1 MKYFFLALRNVFRSK
16 SLSIKLGFGI
26 LCISFLLMSFFSIKG
41 CFEDRTKKMMDGNYS
56 NNYITSIIYEDTDFI
71 NTPDYQNY
79 VKLINSKYTKE
90 VCYNDVMGFDF
101 VIHESSLH
109 LGYLQF
115 PMDDVGEIPE
125 LEARLLDNKFPDL
138 WIQEY
143 EILTDNNDPIIAGR
157 FAENTGE
164 IMISEVLLNRIG
176 LEADMVIDQKF
187 AIYDN
192 VNECYRTPELK
203 VVGVLDSRFH
213 AISRLVDTDYIFA
226 NVTSK
231 EEFKS
236 YATTSFSGIEIYLK
250 DFNHYESAIK
260 LIEGVNGA
268 KYVCQKSAWLILMSQ
283 KEYGIFKSIFVVVMS
298 LIIAMSIL
306 IILINLDTLQRKKK
320 RYFKM
325 MYNIGFTRRQNLIIY
340 FIEWIII
347 LSIFFYIGHLFVEPF
362 LNILKDSILRDAGI
376 DILINKRT
384 ITKYSILFYFLE
396 LIAML
401 GLLSIYINHT
411 NKKMKYENLNEEDEK
426 NINLS

>member
-1 MKYFFLALRNVFRSK
+1 
-16 SLSIKLGFGI
+16 
-26 LCISFLLMSFFSIKG
+26 
-41 CFEDRTKKMMDGNYS
+41 
-56 NNYITSIIYEDTDFI
+56 
-71 NTPDYQNY
+71 
-79 VKLINSKYTKE
+79 
-90 VCYNDVMGFDF
+90 
-101 VIHESSLH
+101 
-109 LGYLQF
+109 
-115 PMDDVGEIPE
+115 
-125 LEARLLDNKFPDL
+125 
-138 WIQEY
+138 
-143 EILTDNNDPIIAGR
+143 
-157 FAENTGE
+157 
-164 IMISEVLLNRIG
+164 MISEVLLNRIG

-203 VVGVLDSRFH
+203 VVGVLDLRFTD
-213 AISRLVDTDYIFA
+213 ISRLVDSDYLFA